1 MLYSC
6 GRPTKRL
13 RERSF
18 ARNSS
23 PPHLTVLERLGIEM
37 NWGFDRSSTSWSS
50 HILTVIANIGH
61 RPIHTHGRS
70 MQISVQRTNSQSH
83 QLIPWDP
90 LGFPGPVV
98 LPTPFLHFDILRPSV
113 ILWWWCFLGNW
124 GAKHDSLIIC
134 FSSESLKMPQVQGS
148 LSSRRL
154 LRAQFQ
160 RTSLNWCYSS
170 GHSCHFRSAFATDIV
185 KICENPQVKPIKSA
199 PPLPRAERTG
209 LRAQSSSLLVPF
221 VRLRR
226 DPSWSIVV
234 PRKRFQF
241 LPGHPSHPMCFNDWA
256 QWWNVPELEIVSHTH
271 ILYIWSS
278 LPSSQP
284 QQLIA
289 FYGPI
294 LWLRRNVCVMHCWP
308 EARFANLLWFLTFQG
323 LD

>member
-70 MQISVQRTNSQSH
+70 MQISVQRTNCQSH

-113 ILWWWCFLGNW
+113 ILWWWCFLETW

-170 GHSCHFRSAFATDIV
+170 GHFLPLQISFCHWH
-185 KICENPQVKPIKSA
+185 CENMWKSTSETHQIST
-199 PPLPRAERTG
+199 PSSHGPKG
-209 LRAQSSSLLVPF
+209 LGSRAQSSSLLVPF

-234 PRKRFQF
+234 PRKRFQVPARSPESPYVF
-241 LPGHPSHPMCFNDWA
+241 
-256 QWWNVPELEIVSHTH
+256 QWLGSMMECTGIRNSITHTH
-271 ILYIWSS
+271 IYIWSS

-289 FYGPI
+289 FYGAI
-294 LWLRRNVCVMHCWP
+294 LWFTTKCLCHALLAWSKVCKPSLIFW
-308 EARFANLLWFLTFQG
+308 RSK
-323 LD
+323 D